1 VALIVV
7 GLAAWAGW
15 TYATTEGSLRDIASR
30 LPSEEALDSMPLEQT
45 GEALKLAMIQ
55 CGRVASLQANPLARL
70 LRGDKSLAE
79 HCDLIRTP
87 FRDLKAD
94 PRPSICRENS
104 VRSASSLKFLL
115 LAGIPPAH

>member
-1 VALIVV
+1 MKRFGLMLALIVV

-70 LRGDKSLAE
+70 LRGDEIKSLAE
-79 HCDLIRTP
+79 HCDLIKSRQDALQGTLRP
-87 FRDLKAD
+87 IRDH
-94 PRPSICRENS
+94 R
-104 VRSASSLKFLL
+104 F
-115 LAGIPPAH
+115 AGKTLPARRLP

>member
-1 VALIVV
+1 MKRLGLILALIVA

-79 HCDLIRTP
+79 HCDLIKSRQDALQGP
-87 FRDLKAD
+87 
-94 PRPSICRENS
+94 
-104 VRSASSLKFLL
+104 
-115 LAGIPPAH
+115 